1 MKKAKRFAALA
12 LSTLMAAGLFA
23 GCGAPA
29 SGSAPASGTGTVS
42 SSQQESAPV
51 EVSVA
56 IWGADDGLADPN
68 DPILKRIEEETGVRL
83 VPQNVTWDDSSQK
96 IQLLSPGC
104 GKCIPKKSLAIRQ

>member
-29 SGSAPASGTGTVS
+29 SGSAPASGTGAVS
-42 SSQQESAPV
+42 SSQQESALV

-56 IWGADDGLADPN
+56 IWGADDGPVSYTHLDVY
-68 DPILKRIEEETGVRL
+68 KRQI
-83 VPQNVTWDDSSQK
+83 
-96 IQLLSPGC
+96 
-104 GKCIPKKSLAIRQ
+104 